1 MTEEEKWRAEFEELG
16 PAEVRRL
23 INVFYWRE
31 GAAQG
36 CPAMAARVPKRR
48 TYQGQDAPLGDF
60 RGGCRWRN
68 YHPDRATA
76 DISLLCE
83 ARC

>member
-31 GAAQG
+31 GQHKAAL
-36 CPAMAARVPKRR
+36 RWLHV
-48 TYQGQDAPLGDF
+48 YQSAEPTRAKTLQLRWGTLGVAVA
-60 RGGCRWRN
+60 G
-68 YHPDRATA
+68 AITILIA
-76 DISLLCE
+76 LLLT
-83 ARC
+83 